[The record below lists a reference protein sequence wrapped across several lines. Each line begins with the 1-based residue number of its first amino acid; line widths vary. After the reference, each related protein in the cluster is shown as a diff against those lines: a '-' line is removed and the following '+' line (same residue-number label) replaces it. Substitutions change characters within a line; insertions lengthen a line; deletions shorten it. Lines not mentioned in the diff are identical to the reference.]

1 MEGGNL
7 EKSDAKEPVEEIV
20 EQSNPELVLD
30 AEVTKENLSEDVGK
44 NTCRRKTY
52 SIDTR

>member
-7 EKSDAKEPVEEIV
+7 KKSDAKEPGGECRTI
-20 EQSNPELVLD
+20 NPELVLD

-44 NTCRRKTY
+44 NTVEEKPY